1 MALESVPIT
10 AGAIVA
16 FATKSVTFVVVLFLK
31 LCYSTALFATLAE
44 INRRITVFRQGR
56 RPMLRAILLLP
67 TVVLFCSA
75 VLFALNFFRV
85 VFGGVTGANLKNL
98 LNPADLI
105 FVVLRVGFLLAAVV
119 LGGVLGIMVGRAIP
133 VGRDR
138 FGGLL
143 YRNRG
148 RYLGFWLF
156 AFTLCG
162 FFRILPWGFATY
174 WTIWLLLLAACIV
187 TAAHW
192 TLYGACRAV
201 LAMPGAGLEPGE
213 ALNLSLDATDAVVFS
228 ALLRARGPLTPEG
241 LGHALSRPDPSWLAH
256 PAWAGAHKILGEAP
270 ETRAASLQHLATLG
284 LIAKSAAGWHVSG
297 SAVRLSGMA
306 FSEET
311 VSLTVRREGTAR
323 TMVLQRQGASAI
335 LFEPGPQTLTLRELP
350 AGSDPSAAL
359 LEALEA

>member
-1 MALESVPIT
+1 MALEAMPLT
-10 AGAIVA
+10 AGSIVA
-16 FATKSVTFVVVLFLK
+16 FATKSVTFLVVLFLK

-56 RPMLRAILLLP
+56 RPVLRALLLLP

-85 VFGGVTGANLKNL
+85 VFGGVTGANLKTL
-98 LNPADLI
+98 LNPADFI
-105 FVVLRVGFLLAAVV
+105 FVFLRVGFLLAAVV
-119 LGGVLGIMVGRAIP
+119 LGGVLGIMVGRAVP

-156 AFTLCG
+156 ACTLCG

-174 WTIWLLLLAACIV
+174 WTIWLLCLAACIV

-192 TLYGACRAV
+192 TLYGTCRAV
-201 LAMPGAGLEPGE
+201 LALPGAGLPPGE
-213 ALNLSLDATDAVVFS
+213 ALNLSLSAVDAVVLS
-228 ALLRARGPLTPEG
+228 ALLKARGPLAPEALVRA
-241 LGHALSRPDPSWLAH
+241 LGQPDPSWLAH
-256 PAWAGAHKILGEAP
+256 PAWAGALQGLSEDS
-270 ETRAASLQHLATLG
+270 ETRAAALQHLASLG
-284 LIAKSAAGWHVSG
+284 LIAQSAAGW
-297 SAVRLSGMA
+297 RLSGPSARLAGMA

-311 VSLTVRREGTAR
+311 ASLTVKREGMSR
-323 TMVLQRQGASAI
+323 TVILQRQGATA
-335 LFEPGPQTLTLRELP
+335 LLVEPGPQTLTVRELLADANP
-350 AGSDPSAAL
+350 AAAL
-359 LEALEA
+359 LEAAEG